1 MNELMIFNNLE
12 FGEIRTI
19 EMNGEPWLV
28 GKDVAQ
34 ALGYSDPSSA
44 VSKNVDD
51 DDKTTLLLEQDGSNY
66 KSKTTLI
73 NESGLYS
80 LVLSSKLPG
89 AKKFRRWVTSEVL
102 PSIRKTGHYTAKPM
116 TDYQQMM
123 AETRRR
129 NARVQSARLLTQ
141 LAKQYHGTTY
151 EQVLNAHATKELTGE
166 YLLPLPRLDAK
177 TYSAEEIGTML
188 GISSNKVGI
197 LTNRNNLKTEQYG
210 QWFKDK
216 SKHSNIEVPCFR
228 YYETIIPVLQ
238 KLLQAETT

>member
-177 TYSAEEIGTML
+177 TYSAEGIGTML

>member
-129 NARVQSARLLTQ
+129 NARVQSARILTQ